1 MRQISPG
8 TLYLVSTP
16 IGNLE
21 DITLRALRTLKEVG
35 LIAAEDTR
43 QTRRLLTHYDIQ
55 TPVTSYFEGNAQ
67 AKADKLVQRLQAGE
81 TIALVSDAGTPILSD
96 PGYPLL
102 RGCIAAAI
110 PIVPIPGPSAVIAA
124 ASVSGLPLHN
134 FTFEGFLSPK
144 SGKRKRQLSV
154 LAGEDRTLIL
164 FESPH
169 RLRRFL
175 ADVLEVLG
183 ERDIVVARELTKRFE
198 EIFRGNVSEALEKF
212 RGTEPR
218 GEFTIVI
225 AGRRRKHGN

>member
-1 MRQISPG
+1 MQNTPVG

-21 DITLRALRTLKEVG
+21 DITLRALRILKEVD

-43 QTRRLLTHYDIQ
+43 QTRRLLTRYDIQ
-55 TPVTSYFEGNAQ
+55 TPLTSYFEGNEQ
-67 AKADKLVQRLQAGE
+67 SKCDKLIARLQTGE
-81 TIALVSDAGTPILSD
+81 AIALVSDAGTPIISD

-102 RGCIAAAI
+102 RGCITSEI
-110 PIVPIPGPSAVIAA
+110 PIVPIPGASAVVAA

-134 FTFEGFLSPK
+134 FTFAGFLSPK

-154 LAGEDRTLIL
+154 FADEERTLIL

-175 ADVLEVLG
+175 EDVLEVLG
-183 ERDIVVARELTKRFE
+183 KRDIVVTRELTKRFE

-225 AGRRRKHGN
+225 ASKRRSDNN